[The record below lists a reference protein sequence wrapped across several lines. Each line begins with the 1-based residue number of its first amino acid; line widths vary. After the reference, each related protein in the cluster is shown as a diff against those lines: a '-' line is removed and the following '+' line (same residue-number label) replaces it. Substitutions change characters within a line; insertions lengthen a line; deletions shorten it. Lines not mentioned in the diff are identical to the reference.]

1 MNTMRIIRKRTTIT
15 LPRYIVAQMLVTIA
29 VLRRNLVAGWN
40 QVLLWQSGGVART
53 RQFASQHRH
62 DGDSGQHN
70 DTLLPNG
77 DFHLCPRLYL
87 GEEPKTHRLSITSLA
102 ESFQAMLNEQ
112 ESTQSP
118 SRRLGPQSRIML
130 SEDQS
135 HYLTSVMRIFKKK
148 NQPFIRLFDGYSG
161 EWLARVSDPQLETIS
176 TSEKRHKKARKCL
189 EAECLSLL
197 RTQESSSHAMVPWLC
212 TAVPSSKDRWR
223 WLLEKATELSVGAI
237 LLLETEHSSLHKVPS
252 LDKAASYVIEASEQ
266 SERLTLPSFVQIS
279 DEGVEH
285 PFTGVKDLLQSA
297 TMSNSP
303 LKLIICRERTEST
316 VSLWQSLTD
325 VYEMAAPLDPSQ
337 PRSAIA
343 FCIGPEGGWSP
354 GEEVMMDELQA
365 KFPTTVYNVSL
376 GPTILRM
383 ETAAMT
389 ALAGYALFIDEHS
402 RFAIRDPP

>member
-1 MNTMRIIRKRTTIT
+1 
-15 LPRYIVAQMLVTIA
+15 
-29 VLRRNLVAGWN
+29 
-40 QVLLWQSGGVART
+40 
-53 RQFASQHRH
+53 
-62 DGDSGQHN
+62 
-70 DTLLPNG
+70 
-77 DFHLCPRLYL
+77 
-87 GEEPKTHRLSITSLA
+87 
-102 ESFQAMLNEQ
+102 MLNEQ

-389 ALAGYALFIDEHS
+389 ALAGYALFIDQQS
-402 RFAIRDPP
+402 RFDVEAPR